1 LWSAKLEK
9 IPKRG
14 LFEMTKRIVIP
25 VEDERGLEARVAEH
39 FGRAPFFAVVD
50 LDENGKILSTKTEA
64 NKGEHHGGTGHPHE
78 NLLALKPDVII
89 ACGMGPGGLTSF
101 QNAGATVLKANANTV
116 KDIVASYKQGKLE
129 TLATG
134 CEHAHHHTH

>member
-1 LWSAKLEK
+1 
-9 IPKRG
+9 
-14 LFEMTKRIVIP
+14 MTKRIAIP

-50 LDENGKILSTKTEA
+50 LDENGEILSTKTEA

-78 NLLALKPDVII
+78 NLLALKPDVIV

-101 QNAGATVLKANANTV
+101 QNAGVTVLKANANRV

>member
-1 LWSAKLEK
+1 
-9 IPKRG
+9 
-14 LFEMTKRIVIP
+14 MTKRIVIP
-25 VEDERGLEARVAEH
+25 VEDEHGLESRVAEH

-50 LDENGKILSTKTEA
+50 LDENGEILGTKTEA

-101 QNAGATVLKANANTV
+101 QNAGIAVLKANANRV

-129 TLATG
+129 TLADG
-134 CEHAHHHTH
+134 CEHAHHHIH

>member
-1 LWSAKLEK
+1 
-9 IPKRG
+9 
-14 LFEMTKRIVIP
+14 MTKRIVIP

-116 KDIVASYKQGKLE
+116 KDVVASFKQGKLE

>member
-1 LWSAKLEK
+1 
-9 IPKRG
+9 
-14 LFEMTKRIVIP
+14 MTKRIVIP

-64 NKGEHHGGTGHPHE
+64 NKGEHHGGAGHPHE

>member
-1 LWSAKLEK
+1 
-9 IPKRG
+9 
-14 LFEMTKRIVIP
+14 MTKRIVIP
-25 VEDERGLEARVAEH
+25 VEDERGLEARVADH

-50 LDENGKILSTKTEA
+50 LDENGEILSTKTEA

-78 NLLALKPDVII
+78 NPLALKPDVII

-101 QNAGATVLKANANTV
+101 QNAGVTVLKAYANTV
-116 KDIVASYKQGKLE
+116 KDIVTSYKQGKLE

>member
-1 LWSAKLEK
+1 
-9 IPKRG
+9 
-14 LFEMTKRIVIP
+14 MTKRIVIP

>member
-1 LWSAKLEK
+1 
-9 IPKRG
+9 
-14 LFEMTKRIVIP
+14 MTKRIVIP

-116 KDIVASYKQGKLE
+116 KDVVASYKQGKLE

>member
-1 LWSAKLEK
+1 
-9 IPKRG
+9 
-14 LFEMTKRIVIP
+14 MTKRIVIP

-101 QNAGATVLKANANTV
+101 QNAGVTVLKANANTV

>member
-1 LWSAKLEK
+1 
-9 IPKRG
+9 
-14 LFEMTKRIVIP
+14 MIP

-116 KDIVASYKQGKLE
+116 KDVVASYKQGKLE

>member
-1 LWSAKLEK
+1 
-9 IPKRG
+9 
-14 LFEMTKRIVIP
+14 MTKRIVIP
-25 VEDERGLEARVAEH
+25 VEDEGGLEARVAEH

>member
-1 LWSAKLEK
+1 LWSAKLKK

-50 LDENGKILSTKTEA
+50 LDENGKILNTKTEA
-64 NKGEHHGGTGHPHE
+64 NKGEHHGGSARAIE
-78 NLLALKPDVII
+78 KIMQRV
-89 ACGMGPGGLTSF
+89 CCC
-101 QNAGATVLKANANTV
+101 ANTFV
-116 KDIVASYKQGKLE
+116 DFEAFSRRLSSVQ
-129 TLATG
+129 
-134 CEHAHHHTH
+134 

>member
-1 LWSAKLEK
+1 
-9 IPKRG
+9 
-14 LFEMTKRIVIP
+14 MTKRIVIP

-134 CEHAHHHTH
+134 CEHAHHHAH

>member
-1 LWSAKLEK
+1 
-9 IPKRG
+9 
-14 LFEMTKRIVIP
+14 MTKRIVIP

-50 LDENGKILSTKTEA
+50 LDENGEILSTKTEA

-78 NLLALKPDVII
+78 NLLALKPDVIV